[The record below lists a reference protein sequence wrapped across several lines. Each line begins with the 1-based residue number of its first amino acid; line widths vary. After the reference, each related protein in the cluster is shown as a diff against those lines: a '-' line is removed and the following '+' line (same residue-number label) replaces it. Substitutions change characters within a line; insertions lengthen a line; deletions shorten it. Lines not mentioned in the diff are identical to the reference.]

1 MRAMILDAS
10 AEIDASPP
18 PSPSPLTLR
27 DVEPPRPGEG
37 ELRARVTACAVCRT
51 DLHIIE
57 GDLPERTRPIIP
69 GHQAVGVVDELG
81 DGCTRFALGDR
92 IGIAWLRST
101 DGTCKFCRSA
111 RENLCPDSRYTGYD
125 ANGGYAE
132 YATVPQDYAYALPG
146 AFDDI
151 NDAPLLCA
159 GLIGYRALK
168 RASVPDGGRLLLVG
182 FGSSAHIV
190 LQLALHRGYEPYV
203 VTRSKNHLRMATEM
217 GAVWTG
223 SDAKDLPDK
232 MDSAILFAPVGK
244 LVPPIMAVLERGGVL
259 SIAGIHLTDIP
270 SLNYEEH
277 LFYDREIRSV
287 AANTREDGRELLA
300 EAAEAGVRPH
310 VTTYPLEDANRALQD
325 MKHSRTDGTGV
336 LVM

>member
-18 PSPSPLTLR
+18 PPPPPLTLR
-27 DVEPPRPGEG
+27 EVEAPRPGAG
-37 ELRARVTACAVCRT
+37 ELRVRVTACAVCRT
-51 DLHIIE
+51 DLHVIE
-57 GDLPERTRPIIP
+57 GDLPERIRPIIP

-92 IGIAWLRST
+92 VGIAWLRST
-101 DGTCKFCRSA
+101 DGTCRFCRGG

-125 ANGGYAE
+125 ADGGYAE
-132 YATVPQDYAYALPG
+132 YATVPEDYAYGLPDR
-146 AFDDI
+146 FDDI

-159 GLIGYRALK
+159 GIIGYRALK
-168 RASVPDGGRLLLVG
+168 RASVPDGGKLLLVG
-182 FGSSAHIV
+182 FGSSAHVV

-203 VTRSKNHLRMATEM
+203 VTRSENHLRMATAM

-223 SDAKDLPDK
+223 TDAADLPGK
-232 MDSAILFAPVGK
+232 MDSAILFAPVGT
-244 LVPPIMAVLERGGVL
+244 LVPPIMAALERGGVL
-259 SIAGIHLTDIP
+259 SIAGIYLSDVP
-270 SLNYEEH
+270 SLNYEKH
-277 LFYDREIRSV
+277 LFFDREIRSV

-300 EAAEAGVRPH
+300 EAAEAGVRPR
-310 VTTYPLEDANRALQD
+310 VTTYSLEDANRALQD

-336 LVM
+336 LVI

>member
-10 AEIDASPP
+10 AEIEKSPP
-18 PSPSPLTLR
+18 PLTLR
-27 DVEPPRPGEG
+27 EVEPPRPGGG
-37 ELRARVTACAVCRT
+37 ELRVRVAACAVCRT
-51 DLHIIE
+51 DLHVIE
-57 GDLPERTRPIIP
+57 GDLPERIRPIIP

-81 DGCTRFALGDR
+81 DGCTKFALGDR
-92 IGIAWLRST
+92 VGIAWLRST
-101 DGTCKFCRSA
+101 DGTCKFCRSG

-125 ANGGYAE
+125 AHGGYAE
-132 YATVPQDYAYALPG
+132 YATVPEDYAYGLPDR
-146 AFDDI
+146 FDDI
-151 NDAPLLCA
+151 NGAPLLCA
-159 GLIGYRALK
+159 GIIGYRALK
-168 RASVPDGGRLLLVG
+168 RASVPDGGKLLLVG
-182 FGSSAHIV
+182 FGSSAHVV
-190 LQLALHRGYEPYV
+190 LQLALHRGYEPHV
-203 VTRSKNHLRMATEM
+203 VTRSENHLRMATGM

-223 SDAKDLPDK
+223 TDTADLPDK

-259 SIAGIHLTDIP
+259 SIAGIHLSDIP
-270 SLNYEEH
+270 PLNYEKH

-300 EAAEAGVRPH
+300 EAAEAGVRPR
-310 VTTYPLEDANRALQD
+310 VTTYSLEDANRALQD

>member
-1 MRAMILDAS
+1 MRAMVLETS
-10 AEIDASPP
+10 ADIDDSPP
-18 PSPSPLTLR
+18 PLTMG
-27 DVEPPRPGEG
+27 EIAPPRPGEA
-37 ELRARVTACAVCRT
+37 ELRVRVTACAVCRT
-51 DLHIIE
+51 DLHVIE
-57 GDLPERTRPIIP
+57 GDLPERVRPIIP
-69 GHQAVGVVDELG
+69 GHQAVGIVDELG

-92 IGIAWLRST
+92 VGIAWLRST
-101 DGTCKFCRSA
+101 DGTCKFCRSG

-132 YATVPQDYAYALPG
+132 YAIVPEDHAYALPG

-151 NDAPLLCA
+151 HGAPLLCA

-168 RASVPDGGRLLLVG
+168 RASVPDDGKLLLVG

-190 LQLALHRGYEPYV
+190 LQLALHRGYKPYV
-203 VTRSKNHLRMATEM
+203 ITRSESHRHLATEM
-217 GAVWTG
+217 GAAWAGT
-223 SDAKDLPDK
+223 DAADLPGK

-244 LVPPIMAVLERGGVL
+244 LVPPVMAALERGGVL
-259 SIAGIHLTDIP
+259 AIAGIHLTDVP
-270 SLNYEEH
+270 SLTYEEH
-277 LFYDREIRSV
+277 LFYEREIRSV
-287 AANTREDGRELLA
+287 TANTREDGRKLLA

-325 MKHSRTDGTGV
+325 MKHSRTNGTGV